1 MNRYFCLILILAL
14 CLLPLMAKP
23 YAARI
28 GTREYSEKELQDGF
42 KAYLEYSKPAHPLDK
57 ADSLSYF
64 AKYFDELIALNI
76 YNEEIKSR
84 KLSLSDAELEEL
96 IINNPPQGVKQI
108 PDFLVDGVFN
118 LEKYQ
123 QALQEEESFKREV
136 LQVSQDMYSY
146 HALLN
151 AVRSEATVDEASI
164 RQRWLN
170 TATQADAEIIYFDY
184 SRLREIEASPEEVRD
199 FYENIK
205 EKEYK
210 KYQGR
215 SLYYVHFTGASSRAT
230 ASPEALRKAEADSR
244 ALYNLAR
251 EIGLPAA
258 AKGLKLELKETPF
271 FGRNDPFIRGIG
283 REPVLIAMTFQQ
295 KPGAV
300 MEPYKNAIG
309 DIFVIGVA
317 REQEIYFEDFE
328 PLAQIM
334 QLRANS
340 QKRAARNREIFA
352 AFEARYSPDEYLE
365 AARRD
370 SLTIVRQSGITKE
383 SSFPPIGKVE
393 VLNNAI
399 LSTPLGSFT
408 EPVEFKGMYY
418 LARVLARTLP
428 LPEDW
433 ENVRESVLSQARK
446 AVEEEYL
453 DSWFLGKKAELKIK
467 YPPEL
472 VKVPGF

>member
-1 MNRYFCLILILAL
+1 MNRYICLILLMLISVM
-14 CLLPLMAKP
+14 PLMAKP

-28 GTREYSEKELQDGF
+28 GAREYSEKELQDGF

-64 AKYFDELIALNI
+64 AKYFDELIAMNI
-76 YNEEIKSR
+76 YNDELKRR

-96 IINNPPQGVKQI
+96 IFNNPPQGIKQI
-108 PDFLVDGVFN
+108 PDFLVDGVFS

-123 QALQEEESFKREV
+123 KALREEESFKREV
-136 LQVSQDMYSY
+136 LQVSRDMYSY
-146 HALLN
+146 HALLK
-151 AVRSEATVDEASI
+151 AVKSEVTVSEGAVKEK
-164 RQRWLN
+164 WLD

-184 SRLREIEASPEEVRD
+184 TRLKEIEASPEEVRA

-230 ASPEALRKAEADSR
+230 ASPEALRRAEADSR

-258 AKGLKLELKETPF
+258 AKGLKHELKETPF
-271 FGRNDPFIRGIG
+271 FSRSDPFIRGIG
-283 REPVLIAMTFQQ
+283 REPVLIAMAFHQ

-300 MEPYKNAIG
+300 MEPYKNAVG

-317 REQEIYFEDFE
+317 REQEIYYEDFE

-334 QLRANS
+334 QMRANS
-340 QKRAARNREIFA
+340 QKRAAQNRQIFED
-352 AFEARYSPDEYLE
+352 FIARYTPAEYLA

-370 SLTIVRQSGITKE
+370 SLTIVQQSGITRE

-399 LSTPLGSFT
+399 LQTAVGSFT
-408 EPVEFKGMYY
+408 PPVHYNGMHY
-418 LARVLARTLP
+418 LARVLARNLP
-428 LPEDW
+428 LPEAW
-433 ENVRESVLSQARK
+433 ESAKDAVLAAAREMAEK
-446 AVEEEYL
+446 EHL
-453 DSWFLGKKAELKIK
+453 DAWFLQKKAGIKII

-472 VKVPGF
+472 VKVPRL